1 MQQITYDFIIGLKD
15 LSEKYKLDICLDIE
29 LSSTD
34 FIINNYDT
42 TFYVK
47 TSAEEFSTMD
57 ILNLQKE
64 VKGLLKRINY
74 PNNLEYRFSISS
86 KDGTLYSII
95 EDKYKPSKTNIGPL
109 VINFS
114 NNDIK
119 KTSEQYYTLDFNA
132 GKLILENDLQYSKNY
147 FEKNEK
153 YFKRNA
159 EIIDFLNSFIDN
171 KITKTTLPTTNE
183 VVKDIRKIRG
193 NINDYINDN
202 LVNPLNF
209 GFHYN
214 NNGLTGIY
222 SLFEYYVCKE
232 DYYIDRLNKSKF
244 ISNLPAYALFRD
256 VNMANFT
263 KTPVEYTTT
272 QPLTTSKVTNEKQ
285 YFEEVIKSLIQN
297 TDIKLNNIKSIY
309 INLDMLDYGFLYVED
324 DIFKITVNN
333 KLLAQVEFM
342 EFDKVLLSDFFR
354 LKENIHKFL
363 YETHG
368 EGYSILTTKL
378 EDDDSEFGGIQHD
391 GYTLLEFIHDVRKPF
406 YLINDKDKLNQYLK
420 DAGIKPIKY

>member
-244 ISNLPAYALFRD
+244 ISNLPAYALFRE

-285 YFEEVIKSLIQN
+285 YLEEVIKSLIQN
-297 TDIKLNNIKSIY
+297 TDITLDNIKSIY
-309 INLDMLDYGFLYVED
+309 INLDMLDYG
-324 DIFKITVNN
+324 NN
-333 KLLAQVEFM
+333 LLQ
-342 EFDKVLLSDFFR
+342 
-354 LKENIHKFL
+354 NI
-363 YETHG
+363 
-368 EGYSILTTKL
+368 
-378 EDDDSEFGGIQHD
+378 
-391 GYTLLEFIHDVRKPF
+391 
-406 YLINDKDKLNQYLK
+406 
-420 DAGIKPIKY
+420 